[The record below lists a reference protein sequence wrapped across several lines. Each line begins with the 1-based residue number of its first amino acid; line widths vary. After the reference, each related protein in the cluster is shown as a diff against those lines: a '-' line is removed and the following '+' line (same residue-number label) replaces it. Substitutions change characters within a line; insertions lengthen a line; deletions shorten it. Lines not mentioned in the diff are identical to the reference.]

1 MDFKDYFIRG
11 THNTLRL
18 KNSTQFSYKNHAIQ
32 VHPNTVIDEWH
43 VGEIMSAEYTIVVDN
58 GRSDKEVIKAI
69 VVAGVDTAGITV
81 IGRSNLVE
89 DIVNITA
96 SVNDSSFQLILN
108 PANSSKIGAR
118 VMFSATYYQ
127 TLTD

>member
-1 MDFKDYFIRG
+1 
-11 THNTLRL
+11 
-18 KNSTQFSYKNHAIQ
+18 
-32 VHPNTVIDEWH
+32 
-43 VGEIMSAEYTIVVDN
+43 MSAEYTIVVDN